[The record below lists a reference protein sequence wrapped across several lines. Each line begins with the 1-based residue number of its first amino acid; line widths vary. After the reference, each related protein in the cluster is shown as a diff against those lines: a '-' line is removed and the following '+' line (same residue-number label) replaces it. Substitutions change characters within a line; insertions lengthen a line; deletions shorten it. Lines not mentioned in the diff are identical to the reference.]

1 MVKKGE
7 SIVSDDRFDAI
18 IVGAGPA
25 GSIAALTLA
34 KAGLEVLVIE
44 RGNWAGSKN
53 VSGGRLYGHALE
65 KILPGFAEEAP
76 IERKITKERISLLSE
91 TAGTTIEFTDES
103 FRKAE
108 TASYSVLRSKFDKW
122 LAEKAEVEGAMFITG
137 IHADEMIVKDGKVCG
152 VKCGDEEM
160 ESDVVILADGVNSP
174 LAQSLGMKKEL
185 ARAETA
191 VGVKEVIGLEESV
204 IRDRFGLMENEGCAW
219 MMAGFPSDGGIG
231 GMCLYTNKES
241 LSLALVLTT
250 SYIGQSELSVPQ
262 LFERAKAHPVVAP
275 LIEGGKLL
283 EYAAH
288 LVTEGGYN
296 MIPTLYKDGVL
307 LAGDAANM
315 VINIAYTVRGMDF
328 AIESGRLAAETV
340 LKAKKKGDFSASTLS
355 VYKQMLDNSFV
366 LRDMKHHMAAPKLME
381 HTELFTKYPVMAEE
395 IFSEMFAIDGNPR
408 RHLMKFAMPAL
419 KKSGGIFKL
428 AKVGMD
434 ALRAL

>member
-1 MVKKGE
+1 M
-7 SIVSDDRFDAI
+7 SDDRFDAI

-91 TAGTTIEFTDES
+91 KAGTTIEYTDES

-185 ARAETA
+185 AQAETA

-340 LKAKKKGDFSASTLS
+340 LKAKEKGDFSASTLS

-366 LRDMKHHMAAPKLME
+366 LRDMKHHLAAPKLME